1 MQNNFKLT
9 IGFIIYGDNAVN
21 YLSHFLPSI
30 FSQEYT
36 NFSVLAVNNSG
47 NKQNLAVKYIE
58 ENYPQIKILHS
69 EVNLGF
75 ARAFNIMFNMAREA
89 GSEYFFA
96 LNPDIILE
104 KNVIKIML
112 EKIEGNRELGSVSP
126 KLLKW
131 DFENGEK
138 TKQIDSCGII
148 LKPGLQFIDLGQ
160 AEEDRDQ
167 YDNKFILGP
176 SGAAALYRMSALQK
190 VKFDNQFF
198 DELMFMYKEDCD
210 LAYRLSM
217 AGYKSVCA
225 GEAIVYHDRTVFG
238 QGERNLRIA
247 LNRKNKSPQTKKWS
261 FLNQQII
268 YYKYWKIQNWNNKI
282 LIIWQE
288 IKMLVFILIFE
299 QYLVGQFVDFFRI
312 REKIKRYT
320 NQ

>member
-58 ENYPQIKILHS
+58 EYYPQIKILHS

-75 ARAFNIMFNMAREA
+75 ARAFNIMFNMARED
-89 GSEYFFA
+89 GSEYFLA
-96 LNPDIILE
+96 LNPDTILE
-104 KNVIKIML
+104 KNVIKILL
-112 EKIEGNRELGSVSP
+112 EKIEGNQELGSVSP

-131 DFENGEK
+131 DFENGKK

-148 LKPGLQFIDLGQ
+148 LKPGLKFIDLGQ
-160 AEEDRDQ
+160 AEEDQDR

-210 LAYRLSM
+210 LAYRLNL
-217 AGYKSVCA
+217 AGFKSICV
-225 GEAIVYHDRTVFG
+225 GDAIVYHDRTVFG
-238 QGERNLRIA
+238 KGYSNFKVA
-247 LNRKNKSPQTKKWS
+247 MNRKNKSKKTKQWS

-268 YYKYWKIQNWNNKI
+268 FYKYWKIQDWNNKI

-299 QYLVGQFVDFFRI
+299 QYLVGQFVEFFRI